1 MSKYC
6 DTCVFKKSKL
16 KCYNCIAKEELG
28 GEISKPTNY
37 IDATSI
43 ESQEAH
49 LKGYIYD
56 SLAFRYQTALERG
69 TEQRALRF
77 LEQGNSKSEAY
88 GKARKEN
95 ERDLMR
101 FCMILDEAIGE
112 HD

>member
-6 DTCVFKKSKL
+6 DTCVFKRSKL
-16 KCYNCIAKEELG
+16 KCYDCVAKKEGE
-28 GEISKPTNY
+28 EISKPTNY
-37 IDATSI
+37 IDATNI

-56 SLAFRYQTALERG
+56 SLVFRYLAALERG

-77 LEQGNSKSEAY
+77 LEQGNSKPEAY

-95 ERDLMR
+95 ERDLIK
-101 FCMILDEAIGE
+101 FCRILDEAIGE